1 MTRNIHPVI
10 NIFLGLLR
18 PFIYANFWVAGAVW
32 ALTRLTEFQLTQWW
46 QAGTLDEYGHF
57 LLNSS
62 FAGLNAAGTLI
73 VYGFARLFDY
83 PGEDGL
89 QSKISQWRSAM
100 PKTAQLSMGLGISYV
115 AVWWALHGSWN
126 LLYLYAGAIAVAA
139 LYPLPFILRKSG
151 GGLRSIPGLK
161 LVVVAAVW
169 AYVTAVIPCVHAGT
183 FTIGVFFERFWWTAA
198 LTLPFD
204 VRDMIVDQ
212 GSIRTLPHIIGPRN
226 TVWLANLM
234 LWFSFYIQVQLFQI
248 ALAYTFGLYLLFSI
262 IIVLANPKLGDLYYS
277 LLIEGLPILLLGLW
291 VLSAYL

>member
-32 ALTRLTEFQLTQWW
+32 ALTRLTEFQWTQWR
-46 QAGTLDEYGHF
+46 QAETLDKYSFFE
-57 LLNSS
+57 LNPS

-73 VYGFARLFDY
+73 VYGFARLFDS

-89 QSKISQWRSAM
+89 QSKISQWRLAM
-100 PKTAQLSMGLGISYV
+100 PKTAQLSMGLGVAYV

-126 LLYLYAGAIAVAA
+126 LMYLYAGAIAVAA

-161 LVVVAAVW
+161 LVFVAAVW
-169 AYVTAVIPCVHAGT
+169 AYVTAVIPSVSAGT

-198 LTLPFD
+198 LILPFD
-204 VRDMIVDQ
+204 VRDMMVDQ
-212 GSIRTLPHIIGPRN
+212 GSIRTLPHMIGPRN

-234 LWFSFYIQVQLFQI
+234 LWFSFFIQIRLFQMS
-248 ALAYTFGLYLLFSI
+248 LAYTLVLYLLCSF

-277 LLIEGLPILLLGLW
+277 LLIEGLPFLLLGLW
-291 VLSAYL
+291 VLSPYL

>member
-1 MTRNIHPVI
+1 M
-10 NIFLGLLR
+10 
-18 PFIYANFWVAGAVW
+18 
-32 ALTRLTEFQLTQWW
+32 
-46 QAGTLDEYGHF
+46 DDYGYF
-57 LLNSS
+57 VLNPS

-73 VYGFARLFDY
+73 VYGFARLFESQGD
-83 PGEDGL
+83 EGL

-100 PKTAQLSMGLGISYV
+100 PKTAQLSMGLGIAYV
-115 AVWWALHGSWN
+115 AVWWTLHGSWN
-126 LLYLYAGAIAVAA
+126 LFYLYAGAIAVAA

-169 AYVTAVIPCVHAGT
+169 AYVTAVIPSVHAGT

-204 VRDMIVDQ
+204 VRDMMVDQ
-212 GSIRTLPHIIGPRN
+212 GSIRTLPHMIGPRN

-234 LWFSFYIQVQLFQI
+234 LWFSFFIQVQLFQI
-248 ALAYTFGLYLLFSI
+248 PLAYTLGLYLLCSI

-277 LLIEGLPILLLGLW
+277 LVIEGLPFLLLGLW
-291 VLSAYL
+291 VLSPYL

>member
-1 MTRNIHPVI
+1 MAIGHAKNRT
-10 NIFLGLLR
+10 
-18 PFIYANFWVAGAVW
+18 
-32 ALTRLTEFQLTQWW
+32 T
-46 QAGTLDEYGHF
+46 EYGTWHF
-57 LLNSS
+57 LCGRLVGTSWLVEPLVFICRRHSS
-62 FAGLNAAGTLI
+62 GSLI
-73 VYGFARLFDY
+73 PPTF
-83 PGEDGL
+83 
-89 QSKISQWRSAM
+89 
-100 PKTAQLSMGLGISYV
+100 
-115 AVWWALHGSWN
+115 
-126 LLYLYAGAIAVAA
+126 YLEE
-139 LYPLPFILRKSG
+139 SG

-212 GSIRTLPHIIGPRN
+212 GSIRTLPHMIGPRN

-248 ALAYTFGLYLLFSI
+248 TLAYTFGLYLLCSI

-277 LLIEGLPILLLGLW
+277 LLIEGLPFLLLGLW